1 MGAGICLQNIIL
13 ICKNNSDKNIDLLVS
28 TNVIENSILSNC
40 KSKRLLYELV
50 NIIQLL
56 ANHSPSPDIFDESWP
71 RTVSGLGGLRNDY
84 VLFTRQI
91 TGLKMYTKTVTNILS
106 TPSSPDIENYLTD
119 NTYTIV
125 IHCNTK
131 ILQSNFN
138 QWVFI
143 VVESKTKQE
152 QTTLEIGVYMVFFS
166 ETALLNKCKIMY
178 KWLERS
184 LWDPTLHKKTLFSNW
199 CWYLHLL
206 SVSWALLSVSWFI
219 LRVQPSLSKYTIHYL
234 QTVNLL

>member
-13 ICKNNSDKNIDLLVS
+13 ICKNNFDKNIDLLVS
-28 TNVIENSILSNC
+28 KNVIDNSILSNC

-106 TPSSPDIENYLTD
+106 TPSSPDIENYLTG
-119 NTYTIV
+119 NMYTIV
-125 IHCNTK
+125 VILITIK
-131 ILQSNFN
+131 LQS
-138 QWVFI
+138 
-143 VVESKTKQE
+143 
-152 QTTLEIGVYMVFFS
+152 
-166 ETALLNKCKIMY
+166 
-178 KWLERS
+178 
-184 LWDPTLHKKTLFSNW
+184 
-199 CWYLHLL
+199 
-206 SVSWALLSVSWFI
+206 VSFYSGW
-219 LRVQPSLSKYTIHYL
+219 K
-234 QTVNLL
+234 